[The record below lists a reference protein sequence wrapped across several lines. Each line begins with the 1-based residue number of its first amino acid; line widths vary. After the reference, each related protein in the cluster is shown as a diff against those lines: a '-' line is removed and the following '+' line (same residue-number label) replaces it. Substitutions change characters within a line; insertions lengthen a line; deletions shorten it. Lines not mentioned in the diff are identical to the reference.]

1 MHHQMEEKL
10 RPEELVEALL
20 EGFISVAHPDKAAG
34 MAAYMKHHFVY
45 IGVPKPERESVQK
58 PFLAQ
63 VKAYSTSELHE
74 LALLLWE
81 RPERELHY
89 AAMDFL
95 KANKKKWNLD
105 SLAVFEQMNG
115 THSWWDS
122 VDMIAAGL
130 IGPWF
135 LQTGT
140 DPRPYGERW
149 RDSNQLWF
157 QRVSII
163 FQLTYK
169 EKTDWKLM
177 QDMIIPLI
185 PHPDFF
191 IRKAIGWALRQYART
206 EPQRVI
212 DFVNSH
218 QQLSN
223 LSKKEALKHL
233 GGNY

>member
-10 RPEELVEALL
+10 KPEELVEALL

-34 MAAYMKHHFVY
+34 MAAYMKHHFVF
-45 IGVPKPERESVQK
+45 IGVPKPERAIIQK
-58 PFLAQ
+58 SWLPLVKSYSSDDLHHLAQ
-63 VKAYSTSELHE
+63 
-74 LALLLWE
+74 LLWE
-81 RPERELHY
+81 RPEREMHY

-95 KANKKKWNLD
+95 KAAKKQWNAA
-105 SLAVFEQMNG
+105 SIQVFEQING

-122 VDMIAAGL
+122 VDLIASGL

-135 LQTGT
+135 LQTQT
-140 DPRPYGERW
+140 DPRPYAERW

-163 FQLTYK
+163 FQLTYRD
-169 EKTDWKLM
+169 KTDWQLM
-177 QDMIIPLI
+177 QDMIVPLI

-206 EPQRVI
+206 APQRVI
-212 DFVNSH
+212 DFVNQH
-218 QQLSN
+218 PQLSN

-233 GGNY
+233 GG